1 MFRKIQNVISKAKK
15 AGTREDEA
23 AVNVDGSVTVEIRIK
38 AIMAKV
44 FKMDI
49 NEINEET
56 SADNIDQW
64 TSLEHVDFLVKLQQ
78 EFEIEFT
85 DSQIVEM
92 LSYKTVVQHVRAAM
106 TDKST
111 DSLRSQLE

>member
-1 MFRKIQNVISKAKK
+1 MFRKIQKVISKAKK
-15 AGTREDEA
+15 AETRKEEA
-23 AVNVDGSVTVEIRIK
+23 AAEADGSAPLEMRIK
-38 AIMAKV
+38 AIMANV

-56 SADNIDQW
+56 SADTIDQW
-64 TSLEHVDFLVKLQQ
+64 TSLEHVDFLVNLQQ

-92 LSYKTVVQHVRAAM
+92 LSYPAVVENVKAAM
-106 TDKST
+106 ADKNN
-111 DSLRSQLE
+111 